1 MKKIFAFIM
10 LFALA
15 ASLCACSLQKSD
27 LADMTTGHG
36 DGYVTVIWGDK
47 IYVPYGALSAYG
59 KRGKQIGIVDGDKD
73 HKVYECKGYHPDEWI
88 VTALPH
94 DAAMLLRE
102 INVTA
107 IPEGWQSEYEWNN

>member
-1 MKKIFAFIM
+1 MKKILAFVLLI
-10 LFALA
+10 ALS
-15 ASLCACSLQKSD
+15 ASLCACSVQNSD

-47 IYVPYGALSAYG
+47 TYVPYGALSAYG
-59 KRGKQIGIVDGDKD
+59 KRGKQIGIVDGDKND
-73 HKVYECKGYHPDEWI
+73 RVYECKGQSPEEWI

-102 INVTA
+102 IDVTA

>member
-1 MKKIFAFIM
+1 MKKLLAFIM
-10 LFALA
+10 LITLA
-15 ASLCACSLQKSD
+15 ASLCACALQKSN
-27 LADMTTGHG
+27 LADMTTGAG

-47 IYVPYGALSAYG
+47 IYVPYRALSAYG

-73 HKVYECKGYHPDEWI
+73 HKVYECKGQHTEEWI
-88 VTALPH
+88 VTALPQ
-94 DAAMLLRE
+94 DAAMLMRE